1 MIGIFDSGVGG
12 LASLQELRK
21 ISESA
26 DIVYLADRKNAPYG
40 TKSREELVSLVNS
53 DIEALIAHGCEQV
66 LIACCTASTVYGE
79 LSPRARCVA
88 TPIIS
93 PAAFAAA
100 KITARGNIGVIATEA
115 TVRSGAFKREIMR
128 HAPVCRVTE
137 IAAQPLV
144 ALVESG
150 ARDGALSCEGRKLL
164 GRVLAPLCEAEIDT
178 LILGCTHF
186 SHLDKEIR
194 SILGNT
200 VTTVLPS
207 REGVAELI
215 RKSGSRALSGSG
227 ATVYIST

>member
-21 ISESA
+21 ISDSA

-40 TKSREELVSLVNS
+40 TKSREELISLVNR

-66 LIACCTASTVYGE
+66 LIACCTASTVYDE

-100 KITARGNIGVIATEA
+100 KITVRGSIGVIATEA
-115 TVRSGAFKREIMR
+115 TVRSGAFKAQILR
-128 HAPVCRVTE
+128 HSPVCRVCE

-144 ALVESG
+144 TLVENG
-150 ARDGALSCEGRKLL
+150 ARDGAISVGGRELL
-164 GRVLAPLCEAEIDT
+164 KGILAPLCEADVDT

-186 SHLDKEIR
+186 SHLDGEIR
-194 SILGNT
+194 KIMGSRVAT
-200 VTTVLPS
+200 VHPS
-207 REGVAELI
+207 REGVAEMI
-215 RKSGSRALSGSG
+215 RKSGSRALLGHG